1 MNMFEAYHLDKS
13 KGAAPLY
20 HQLKQILKKEIEEG
34 NFIKGSLFPC
44 EKDLMNTFG
53 VSRTTVRQAL
63 GDLSNLGYLRGERGV
78 GTMVTF
84 SKINERMQS
93 VISFSEEMQRHG
105 VIMSTS
111 HCSIGPEAASK
122 YIAQQLD
129 VKEGERVFHL
139 IRVRCADGVPL
150 VYSDTYL
157 PGCLD
162 LPLNEATYN
171 ASLYDFLRK
180 ERDIVVASAQ
190 DTLEAMLADG
200 QMAAFLKIPLYTAV
214 FKRTRKGFD
223 QDGRQVEFSVS
234 CYPGEK
240 YKYTIEL

>member
-1 MNMFEAYHLDKS
+1 MFEAYHLDKS

-34 NFIKGSLFPC
+34 NFAKDSLFPC

-84 SKINERMQS
+84 SKINERLQS
-93 VISFSEEMQRHG
+93 VISFSEEMRRHG

-111 HCSIGPEAASK
+111 HCSIRSETVSK
-122 YIAQQLD
+122 YIAQQLG
-129 VKEGERVFHL
+129 VMEGERVFHL

-157 PGCLD
+157 PGSLD
-162 LPLNEATYN
+162 LPLTESTYN

-180 ERDIVVASAQ
+180 EGYRRGIGPRH
-190 DTLEAMLADG
+190 LEAMPMVRWRHL
-200 QMAAFLKIPLYTAV
+200 
-214 FKRTRKGFD
+214 
-223 QDGRQVEFSVS
+223 
-234 CYPGEK
+234 
-240 YKYTIEL
+240 